1 MEQKVLA
8 KVGDKEITMS
18 DVTAL
23 INSLDPNTRQ
33 QFNSEEGT
41 KRIVEE
47 LVNQELFYQDAIKSG
62 IEKDEEFQKQFEKVK
77 ADLLKQYYVSK
88 LMSKAAVDDTEIFN
102 FYGTNREMFVD
113 KEEVRARH
121 ILVSTEDEANKIVDE
136 INGGLAFEEAAKKY
150 SSCPSSQEG
159 GDLGFF
165 SAGQMVPEF
174 EKIAFSLNPGQMS
187 APVKTQFGYHI
198 ILSEEKKPAGI
209 MPYDKAKEIIR
220 QHLSGQRQQD
230 IYYTKVNQ
238 LKRIYNVTMNV

>member
-18 DVTAL
+18 DVTFL

-41 KRIVEE
+41 KRVVEE

-62 IEKDEEFQKQFEKVK
+62 MDKEEEFQKQIEKVK
-77 ADLLKQYYVSK
+77 ADILKQYYVSK
-88 LMSKAAVDDTEIFN
+88 LMSKTTVDDTEIFN
-102 FYGTNREMFVD
+102 FYGANREMFVD
-113 KEEVRARH
+113 KEEVKAKH
-121 ILVSTEDEANKIVDE
+121 ILVSSEEEANKIVDE

-150 SSCPSSQEG
+150 STCPSSQEG

-174 EKIAFSLNPGQMS
+174 EKVAFSQKSGEMS

-198 ILSEEKKPAGI
+198 ILTEEKKPAGI
-209 MPYDKAKEIIR
+209 MPYDKAKELIR

-230 IYYTKVNQ
+230 VYYTKVNQ